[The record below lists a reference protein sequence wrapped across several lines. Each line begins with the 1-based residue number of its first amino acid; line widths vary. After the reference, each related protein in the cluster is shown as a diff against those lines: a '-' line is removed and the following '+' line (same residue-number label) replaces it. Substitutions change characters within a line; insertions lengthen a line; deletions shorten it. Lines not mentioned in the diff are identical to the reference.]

1 MKKLAI
7 FAVIASMFATA
18 ATAQVTITKRDK
30 VQPDM
35 MMFIDMALT
44 AAKNEKAADG
54 VALIQYGAPKTFAA
68 GTSAKEAAIEAI
80 AKTGKK
86 KLEGYVFFCVN
97 EPSTAAYN
105 AICQAGA
112 EAVFFVNDREEVA
125 KTSLGY
131 VYDDEKV
138 DPEVEKV
145 PLNKI
150 DFDEAA
156 AYIKKFQK

>member
-1 MKKLAI
+1 MKKLSV
-7 FAVIASMFATA
+7 FAVVLSLLATMMS
-18 ATAQVTITKRDK
+18 AQVVITKRDK

-54 VALIQYGAPKTFAA
+54 VALIQYGAPKAFAA
-68 GTSAKEAAIEAI
+68 GTSSKEAAIEAI

-86 KLEGYVFFCVN
+86 KLSGYVFFCLN
-97 EPSTAAYN
+97 EPSTAAYK
-105 AICQAGA
+105 AICETGA
-112 EAVFFVNDREEVA
+112 EAVFFVNSRDEVA

-131 VYDDEKV
+131 VYDDSQIDESV
-138 DPEVEKV
+138 NKV

-150 DFDEAA
+150 DFDDASS
-156 AYIKKFQK
+156 YIKNFQK

>member
-1 MKKLAI
+1 MKKLAV
-7 FAVIASMFATA
+7 FAVLFSMFATM

-30 VQPDM
+30 VEPDM
-35 MMFIDMALT
+35 MIWISAALS
-44 AAKNEKAADG
+44 AAKNEKAPDG
-54 VALIQYGAPKTFAA
+54 VALIQYNAPKAFAA
-68 GTSAKEAAIEAI
+68 GTATNEAAIEAI

-112 EAVFFVNDREEVA
+112 EAVFFVNSRDEVA

-131 VYDDEKV
+131 VYDDSKV
-138 DPEVEKV
+138 DESVAKV

-156 AYIKKFQK
+156 AYIKKFQ

>member
-7 FAVIASMFATA
+7 FAVIFSLFATMA
-18 ATAQVTITKRDK
+18 SAQVVITKREK

-54 VALIQYGAPKTFAA
+54 VALIQYGAPKAFAA
-68 GTSAKEAAIEAI
+68 GTASKEAAIEAI

-86 KLEGYVFFCVN
+86 KLAGYVFFCVN
-97 EPSTAAYN
+97 EPSTAAYK
-105 AICQAGA
+105 AICETGA
-112 EAVFFVNDREEVA
+112 DAVFFVNSRDEVA

-131 VYDDEKV
+131 IYDD
-138 DPEVEKV
+138 DQIDDSVEKV

-156 AYIKKFQK
+156 AYIKKFQ